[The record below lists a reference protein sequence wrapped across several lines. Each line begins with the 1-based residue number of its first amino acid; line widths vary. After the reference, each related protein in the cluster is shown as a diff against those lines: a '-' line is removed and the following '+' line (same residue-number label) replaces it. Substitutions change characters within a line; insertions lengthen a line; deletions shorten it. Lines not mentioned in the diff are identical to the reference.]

1 MIYFIIG
8 IILGF
13 IGRNRISK
21 PPIVVDLGILCPS
34 CRNNRLKIVAP
45 VRYHCD
51 KCKWLGPMIP
61 LR

>member
-13 IGRNRISK
+13 LRRTKIK
-21 PPIVVDLGILCPS
+21 PPLIDLGILCPS

-45 VRYHCD
+45 YRYHCD